1 MLNPNIC
8 KRVRVVAEPVVDGR
22 IGKTQYAVLQNG
34 VRLEVNE
41 LRHGFLKP
49 GNRYAYL
56 KYSICSDHYY
66 LTARA

>member
-8 KRVRVVAEPVVDGR
+8 KRVRVIAEPVNG
-22 IGKTQYAVLQNG
+22 TMQYASLNG
-34 VRLEVNE
+34 TRLVVND

-56 KYSICSDHYY
+56 KYSIMTDEYY
-66 LTARA
+66 LTKYA